1 MFIKYSI
8 GQILLKKSRGKGS
21 QGKKTSNT
29 LVTDVDV
36 SKEFE
41 PKPAKKRTTNVALE
55 LGKSISLTDVEE
67 AEAAR
72 QVHATHAKI
81 VTESVPKLARIITSS
96 KVTSDPP
103 KKLKSVLSLT
113 LEKQVAANIIKALKE
128 SKKPGEDNQVLKAQ
142 MKELVANH
150 GFPMSPQT
158 SLPPQVK
165 ELVEYSEE
173 DLFGDEEKDD
183 KDGDADDEGDDH
195 VSDTQDADDADA
207 ETESDEDEI
216 YKYKIHVRKD
226 KDEEMSDAEVVGS
239 DKGDEEVTDTAK
251 ADAEKASEVKDDAK
265 KTELPPTSSSLS
277 VSSGFGDQF
286 LKTSSD
292 TFLIGTVKDT
302 TNVEINS
309 LMDIK
314 IQSEVPQI
322 QSQSVPRVP
331 VFVIVESLVL
341 TPIPE
346 TPSAI
351 TVTTLP
357 PLFFSTIPPV
367 PLQQQT
373 IAPILTPPITTDAPT
388 VATVVPES
396 NALTAVELRV
406 AKLEKD
412 VSGLKTIDLSAEAFA
427 ALKTQVPTVVDD
439 YLGSKVGDIFQK
451 ELQKHT
457 AYLIQ
462 KYSLTQAL
470 ESSKIKTPTINLE
483 QESEKIP
490 SEILKIKK
498 EQSEK

>member
-1 MFIKYSI
+1 MFVDHMHQPWRTLAAIINKCLSEKTASNDKLRKSKI
-8 GQILLKKSRGKGS
+8 DILWGMKEKKSRRESQILLKKSRGKGS

-314 IQSEVPQI
+314 IQSEVLQI

-351 TVTTLP
+351 T
-357 PLFFSTIPPV
+357 
-367 PLQQQT
+367 
-373 IAPILTPPITTDAPT
+373 
-388 VATVVPES
+388 
-396 NALTAVELRV
+396 LRV